1 MIQLLAVL
9 LLFGLDQ
16 ASKRWATA
24 ALAGGSR
31 DLGLLSLTLV
41 QNRGAAFG
49 LGQNYSGLIAVMA
62 GVFLLLGF
70 LVLFLKS
77 PKTAFGRWGLI
88 LLLAGAGGNLAD
100 RIRLGAVVD
109 FIDFRFWPVFNLADT
124 WITCGTILLALAF
137 WKLETQEGK

>member
-70 LVLFLKS
+70 LVLFLKP

-88 LLLAGAGGNLAD
+88 LLLAGAEGWQTGYAWELWWILSIFVLAC
-100 RIRLGAVVD
+100 LQSC
-109 FIDFRFWPVFNLADT
+109 NT